1 MKKISIAVLIT
12 CYNRF
17 ETTKTCLENLFA
29 QNGLGEKYT
38 MDVFLVDDNSPDA
51 TADRISIIFPQI
63 QLINGTGNL
72 FWNRGMRLAWQRASE
87 KEVFDYFLWLNDDT
101 FLFSDS
107 ITMMLAGVHSN
118 AVVVGSTI
126 NSNRTLITY
135 GGFSKNHKQMVP
147 NGTFEL
153 CHYFNGNCVLI
164 PREVFTIVGMLDP
177 TFHHAVGDFDYGLRA
192 NKKGIE
198 LLMAPD
204 FVGYCDEHIGIPLW
218 CNAAVSI
225 RKRFK
230 FLYSPLSGC
239 MPSQFFLFER
249 RHYGLSTA
257 LFHFVTL
264 HIRAL
269 FPHINKLK
277 PIKSS
282 RIDFKM
288 PF

>member
-38 MDVFLVDDNSPDA
+38 IDVFLVDDNSHDA

-72 FWNRGMRLAWQRASE
+72 YWNRGMRLAWQRASE

-147 NGTFEL
+147 SGTFEL

-164 PREVFTIVGMLDP
+164 PREVFIIVGMLDP
-177 TFHHAVGDFDYGLRA
+177 FFHHALGDFDYAKRA
-192 NKKGIE
+192 RKFNVD
-198 LLMAPD
+198 LLIAP
-204 FVGYCDEHIGIPLW
+204 VAIGICDSHPEIPNWTNSKFSLY
-218 CNAAVSI
+218 
-225 RKRFK
+225 KRVA
-230 FLYSPLSGC
+230 FLYNPLSGC
-239 MPSQFFLFER
+239 HPKEFFQYEK
-249 RHYGLSTA
+249 RHYGLLLAIYHYLTIHLR
-257 LFHFVTL
+257 LF
-264 HIRAL
+264 
-269 FPHINKLK
+269 FPYINKIKPLK
-277 PIKSS
+277 K
-282 RIDFKM
+282 
-288 PF
+288 